1 MGGMVRD
8 KMGVEDS
15 GFLGESRGVK
25 RSLIAVGLAVVCV
38 TAFVQY
44 QALRKLNAEGAR
56 LRALL
61 ADAHVRAEA
70 ESASRAGQPTES
82 ELERLR
88 EERSELVR
96 LRGQVAELRR
106 DLKSLQQ
113 AMARANSAAAAMKH
127 ITVADLVQEFVANI
141 QATVPPQQTLVT
153 GGWKL
158 PSGKHAFFFVEP
170 TLVGADGNRLER
182 VGDADSP
189 GQIVVQTRIVELSEE
204 ALSRHGL
211 SGLKSD
217 APETGGQ
224 LLLTAAQQR
233 EIFGALEQE
242 TGVDILAAPRV
253 VTLSGRQAQ
262 VKVVNSHMTPAGEPF
277 ETGPMLD
284 LVPTVASDGRSV
296 DMRVSAQVRLR
307 R

>member
-1 MGGMVRD
+1 MKRA
-8 KMGVEDS
+8 
-15 GFLGESRGVK
+15 FLA
-25 RSLIAVGLAVVCV
+25 AVLVLVCIS
-38 TAFVQY
+38 AFVQY
-44 QALRKLNAEGAR
+44 QGLRKLHAEGAR

-88 EERSELVR
+88 EERAELVR

-106 DLKSLQQ
+106 DLKSMQQ
-113 AMARANSAAAAMKH
+113 AMTRANSAAAAMKG

-158 PSGKHAFFFVEP
+158 PSGKHALFFVEP
-170 TLVGADGNRLER
+170 MLVGADGNRLEM

-204 ALSRHGL
+204 ALSRHGF

-233 EIFGALEQE
+233 EILGALEQE
-242 TGVDILAAPRV
+242 RGVDILAAPRV

-262 VKVVNSHMTPAGEPF
+262 VKVANAHTTPMGESF
-277 ETGPMLD
+277 ETGPVLD
-284 LVPTVASDGRSV
+284 LVPTVAADGRSV
-296 DMRVSAQVRLR
+296 DMRVSAQVRL
-307 R
+307 

>member
-70 ESASRAGQPTES
+70 ESAARAQQPTDA

-106 DLKSLQQ
+106 DLKSMQQ
-113 AMARANSAAAAMKH
+113 AMTRANNAAAAKTN
-127 ITVADLVQEFVANI
+127 IAAADLVQAFVANV

-153 GGWKL
+153 GGWKM
-158 PSGKHAFFFVEP
+158 PGGKHTLFFIEP
-170 TLVGADGNRLER
+170 IVGG
-182 VGDADSP
+182 VDSP
-189 GQIVVQTRIVELSEE
+189 NQISVQTRIVELSEE
-204 ALSRHGL
+204 ALSRYGL
-211 SGLKSD
+211 TGLKSD
-217 APETGGQ
+217 AAETGGQ
-224 LLLTAAQQR
+224 LLLTEAQQR
-233 EIFGALEQE
+233 QIFGALEQE
-242 TGVDILAAPRV
+242 EGTDILAAPRLS
-253 VTLSGRQAQ
+253 TLSGRQAQ
-262 VKVVNSHMTPAGEPF
+262 IKVVNSHMTPAGEPF
-277 ETGPMLD
+277 ETGPILD

>member
-1 MGGMVRD
+1 
-8 KMGVEDS
+8 MGVDDF
-15 GFLGESRGVK
+15 GFLAQSRGMK
-25 RSLIAVGLAVVCV
+25 RAFLAGVLAVVCISV
-38 TAFVQY
+38 FVQY
-44 QALRKLNAEGAR
+44 QALRKLKAEGAG
-56 LRALL
+56 LRAQL
-61 ADAHVRAEA
+61 ADVHARAEA
-70 ESASRAGQPTES
+70 ESALRARQPTDS

-88 EERSELVR
+88 DERSELVR
-96 LRGQVAELRR
+96 LRGQAAELRR
-106 DLKSLQQ
+106 DLKSMQQ
-113 AMARANSAAAAMKH
+113 AMARANSAAANAAAMAN
-127 ITVADLVQEFVANI
+127 ITVADLVQEVVANI

-158 PSGKHAFFFVEP
+158 PSGKHAFFFVAP

-182 VGDADSP
+182 VADADSP

-224 LLLTAAQQR
+224 LLLTDAQQR

-242 TGVDILAAPRV
+242 TGVDILTAPRV

-262 VKVVNSHMTPAGEPF
+262 VKVVNSHMTPAGEPY
-277 ETGPMLD
+277 ETGPVLD
-284 LVPTVASDGRSV
+284 LVPTVAADGRSV
-296 DMRVSAQVRLR
+296 DMRVSAQMRLR